1 MIGTLPMVALAPL
14 DYRYA
19 LDAARTLFAPHAAP
33 LIRCN
38 VAELDAEVRQRFAR
52 ESTSIGHGAL
62 WIEPLADSWRAELK
76 NLAEQLPAGA
86 PLVVIASQPLGRM
99 VPERRS
105 WSGAPL
111 GMQLTGIYVL
121 LRALR
126 SAGLKI
132 EARHGIHTAASIAL
146 SQASQQA
153 ARLGRPDLGDRLH
166 FAARLRYCTHGPL
179 AALATVGLVVGIQQT
194 KEQMNK

>member
-19 LDAARTLFAPHAAP
+19 LDAARTLFVPHAAP
-33 LIRCN
+33 VIRCN

-52 ESTSIGHGAL
+52 QSTSIEHGAL
-62 WIEPLADSWRAELK
+62 WIEPLAASWRAEL
-76 NLAEQLPAGA
+76 NDLTAQLPAGA
-86 PLVVIASQPLGRM
+86 PLVVIASQPLARL
-99 VPERRS
+99 VPERRT
-105 WSGAPL
+105 WGGEPL
-111 GMQLTGIYVL
+111 GMQLTGINVL

-126 SAGLKI
+126 NARLRI

-146 SQASQQA
+146 SQVSQQA
-153 ARLGRPDLGDRLH
+153 ARLRRPDLGDRLH

-179 AALATVGLVVGIQQT
+179 AALATVGLVVGR
-194 KEQMNK
+194 KG